1 MEENITQETNDLT
14 GNDNSSSASK
24 KSEAAP
30 SKEERDTSPVTTVT
44 ETTTEKQSFERVY
57 PLHREDSYFDGTS
70 LQLIGWK
77 FLGCLVSLF
86 SFGLCTPWAFTMIYS
101 WEAKHTY
108 IEGRQ
113 LHFDGH
119 AGELFGRWILWFLGS
134 IGILT
139 LFGMLELGIIWWSNG
154 VIFHPEHYYLFPTPY
169 LAFFVV
175 YLLLIISLI
184 LYGTW
189 VEVSLWKWKVS
200 HTHFA

>member
-86 SFGLCTPWAFTMIYS
+86 SFGLCTGF
-101 WEAKHTY
+101 
-108 IEGRQ
+108 
-113 LHFDGH
+113 
-119 AGELFGRWILWFLGS
+119 
-134 IGILT
+134 
-139 LFGMLELGIIWWSNG
+139 
-154 VIFHPEHYYLFPTPY
+154 
-169 LAFFVV
+169 
-175 YLLLIISLI
+175 
-184 LYGTW
+184 W
-189 VEVSLWKWKVS
+189 VQSVSLLSLVCSNWESYGGV
-200 HTHFA
+200 TV

>member
-1 MEENITQETNDLT
+1 
-14 GNDNSSSASK
+14 
-24 KSEAAP
+24 
-30 SKEERDTSPVTTVT
+30 
-44 ETTTEKQSFERVY
+44 
-57 PLHREDSYFDGTS
+57 
-70 LQLIGWK
+70 
-77 FLGCLVSLF
+77 
-86 SFGLCTPWAFTMIYS
+86 MIYS

-189 VEVSLWKWKVS
+189 VEVSLRKWKVS
-200 HTHFA
+200 HTRFA